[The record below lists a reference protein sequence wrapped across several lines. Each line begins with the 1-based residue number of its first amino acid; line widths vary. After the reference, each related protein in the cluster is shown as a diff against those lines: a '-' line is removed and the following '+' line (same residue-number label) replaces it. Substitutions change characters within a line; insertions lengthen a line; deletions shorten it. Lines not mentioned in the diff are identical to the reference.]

1 MRLVFRSS
9 DPHVILPKA
18 PALLTITSNED
29 GDSEMR
35 LPRRVPWASI
45 GELEQLCGWI
55 YADENDYQ
63 GKTMAINRVSSNFSS
78 FPLALIIIFSWLHG
92 KP

>member
-1 MRLVFRSS
+1 MKRESAQFMFNSHHPVFLGMTPRVFLIRSPR
-9 DPHVILPKA
+9 DPVKGARQLSARTK
-18 PALLTITSNED
+18 TNSK
-29 GDSEMR
+29 MR

-63 GKTMAINRVSSNFSS
+63 AKSMAINRVRSHFS
-78 FPLALIIIFSWLHG
+78 
-92 KP
+92 